1 LGPAAERA
9 GVKLL
14 LGIGGSND
22 SLRALSA
29 TVERARA
36 AGDELVVAVVENPDS
51 PRDPDEVVARAR
63 EAVAAAGLDATVRRV
78 EGDPGPQLV
87 EIAETE
93 GFDRIVLGGGET
105 SPMGKINPGRIAEFV
120 ALNAPV
126 TVTLV
131 R

>member
-1 LGPAAERA
+1 M
-9 GVKLL
+9 KLL
-14 LGIGGSND
+14 LGIGGSDD
-22 SLRALSA
+22 SLRALSV

-36 AGDELVVAVVENPDS
+36 TGDELVVAVVENPDS
-51 PRDPDEVVARAR
+51 SRDPDGVADRAR
-63 EAVAAAGLDATVRRV
+63 EAVADAGIDASVRRV

-93 GFDRIVLGGGET
+93 EFDRIVLGGGET

-120 ALNAPV
+120 VLNAPV